1 VEEELQPELPETE
14 PENPLEESSP
24 ETTTPEE
31 NVESAIEDAQA
42 DGVVT
47 EEEKEI
53 IVEALL
59 DAADG
64 EAVTAEDIAEAGL
77 EYSDLPADTPVE
89 VRTDENGNEVII
101 TAEVAAALVLLE
113 NPAELL
119 GELFSDPGQVLL
131 ALGSIGADMST
142 EEREEAQEMVVAAI
156 IASGAAMNA
165 VAAAAG
171 AATGSTTGGSSSGG
185 SGGGGASGDLK
196 SVRRRRP

>member
-1 VEEELQPELPETE
+1 MSPEPESPDQE
-14 PENPLEESSP
+14 QENPLEESSS
-24 ETTTPEE
+24 ETTTSEE

-47 EEEKEI
+47 ESEKEV

-59 DAADG
+59 NAANG
-64 EAVTAEDIAEAGL
+64 EAITAEAIAKAGL
-77 EYSDLPADTPVE
+77 EYSDLPANTPVE

-119 GELFSDPGQVLL
+119 GELFSDPGQILL
-131 ALGSIGADMST
+131 ALGSIGADMSD
-142 EEREEAQEMVVAAI
+142 EEREESQEMVVAAI